1 MTKISVII
9 PVYNTEKYLKECLD
23 SIINQTLKDIEI
35 ICINDG
41 STDKSLDILNSY
53 AKSDKRVKIFSQE
66 NQGQGVARN
75 YGLSIATGDYIHF
88 MDSDDI
94 LELNTLEDTYKLCEE
109 KDLDFVMFKLTN
121 YDDEKDEYY
130 NEEDY
135 TMSKLYKKVGDNIFN
150 YKDLGNLIFNV
161 AVSPVNKLY
170 NHDFIKKYGVKFPE
184 NLIFED
190 NIFFWNAFLNT
201 EKVLFYNEYLYLRRR
216 HSNST
221 TGGGSKKFIDT
232 IKINNIKIYIFK
244 NHSLFDQYKDKLY
257 NRKVSSIYSRFTQ
270 IREEFKNLFFEEM
283 KKDFIKTL
291 EEDDGFIDSLNKRNK
306 KIFETIISINDSE
319 ECLLIIEHYDLLN
332 KNKSLKKKQKKM
344 KKQIKKYNKE
354 NKIILNSNSWKITK
368 PLRSIGSLRGK
379 NMTFTEK
386 ILQHS
391 NSYNFYKGRYEK
403 LTKKTKEL
411 TKKNEKL
418 TKKTKELTKKNEKLE
433 YKLNFKENTSNFKSR
448 KLSLTLKE
456 LDYTRKEL
464 NKFKEELL
472 LMKYK
477 YASLKESKEV
487 DYKHSKTINIAYVLQ
502 AFPTLSETFILNE
515 LKWLKKEGYNV
526 KVFTYNKPEKL
537 VEDLG
542 FDLEIIHFDF
552 REDLMDTLEKLL
564 VIHEIDLMHTHF
576 AYPTC
581 NTYTYPL
588 AEKLQIPFTFFAH
601 AFDIF
606 IKEGAENN
614 QIKEVTNSKYCKGVF
629 TLSNFHKNHLIEH
642 GVPEDKIIITRQ
654 ATDYEI
660 KPLKYKPKEIKKIV
674 SISRFVEKK
683 GLDDLIQAA
692 KLLEDEDYIFEMYG
706 FGRLQDELEEQIE
719 ELNLNNI
726 SIKGSLDN
734 PTEVVNTFKKSD
746 LLVSPCK
753 VAENGDMDGIPTVI
767 FEAMA
772 YGLPVLTT
780 DVSAIPEVIEDGKN
794 GFITSQNNP
803 EALALKIKE
812 ISKLS
817 DEELF
822 EIIKTAQKDVKEIS
836 SVDKTMNT
844 VLNTW
849 KNI

>member
-1 MTKISVII
+1 MTKISVIVPI
-9 PVYNTEKYLKECLD
+9 YNVEKYLEQCLE

-41 STDKSLDILNSY
+41 STDNSLNILNKY
-53 AKSDKRVKIFSQE
+53 ATKDKRIKIINQE
-66 NQGQGVARN
+66 NKGLGATRN
-75 YGLSIATGDYIHF
+75 VGIKLAKGEYISF
-88 MDSDDI
+88 IDSDDF
-94 LELNTLEDTYKLCEE
+94 LELTTYEETYKISKENN
-109 KDLDFVMFKLTN
+109 LDFLMFRLIN

-130 NEEDY
+130 TSNYYD
-135 TMSKLYKKVGDNIFN
+135 MSKIANTVGDEIFN
-150 YKDLGNLIFNV
+150 YKDLGDEIFSI
-161 AVSPVNKLY
+161 AVSACNKLY
-170 NHDFIKKYGVKFPE
+170 NREFIMKNNFKFPE
-184 NLIFED
+184 NTAFED
-190 NIFFWNAFLNT
+190 NPFFWNVFLNS
-201 EKVLFYNEYLYLRRR
+201 KRVFFYKKHLYKRRR
-216 HSNST
+216 HLNSII
-221 TGGGSKKFIDT
+221 GNKGKNHIDT
-232 IKINNIKIYIFK
+232 IEINNIVINIFK
-244 NHSLFDQYKDKLY
+244 NHALFDQYKDKLY

-411 TKKNEKL
+411 TKKNEK
-418 TKKTKELTKKNEKLE
+418 LTKKNEKLE

-606 IKEGAENN
+606 IKKVAENN

-660 KPLKYKPKEIKKIV
+660 KPLEYKPKEIKKIV